1 MHKFHDIES
10 LRHVNARVKSWGEY
24 HNLESLPTIKFRG
37 TVKLHGTNGG
47 VRVTNG
53 NVLTHGRG
61 RVLGLGK
68 GEDECGFAFFTSSRQ
83 DEFRQLTS
91 MYAPGEPDVTVYGEW
106 CGIGIQKGCAVHK
119 LPKMFVVFDVKVHDG
134 SDEGVNVDIHDN
146 TRWDADLIQWLN
158 QNNIFLI
165 TQFPTY
171 EVDIN
176 FNDPQPA
183 AEEIERLTLEVEESC
198 PVANSSMFSAF
209 NHGENIGIGEGIVWL
224 STGHH
229 ERLTFKSKGLKHKK
243 AGTKVR
249 VELAPEV
256 VESINAFVELVLPE
270 WRLQQ
275 GLDEMNKMSLPIVPE
290 NTGHYIAWVSKDVLK
305 EHSDTLEANGLDWKQ
320 VSGPITVAARK
331 FFFDAVGTL

>member
-1 MHKFHDIES
+1 MHKFHEIES

-24 HNLESLPTIKFRG
+24 HNLDSLPTIKFRG

-53 NVLTHGRG
+53 NVVTHGRT

-68 GEDECGFAFFTSSRQ
+68 NEDECGFAFFTSSRQ

-106 CGIGIQKGCAVHK
+106 CGIGIQKGCGVHK
-119 LPKMFVVFDVKVHDG
+119 LPKMFVVFDVKVHDD
-134 SDEGVNVDIHDN
+134 SEGGINVDIHDN
-146 TRWDADLIQWLN
+146 TLWDAELIQWLN
-158 QNNIFLI
+158 NQNIFLI

-171 EVDIN
+171 EVDID
-176 FNDPQPA
+176 FNSPDVA
-183 AEEIERLTLEVEESC
+183 AEIIGDLTLEVEDAC
-198 PVANSSMFSAF
+198 PVANSPMFSAF

-224 STGHH
+224 STGWH

-243 AGTKVR
+243 ASTKPK
-249 VELAPEV
+249 VELAPELV
-256 VESINAFVELVLPE
+256 ASIDAFVELTLPE

-275 GLDEMNKMSLPIVPE
+275 GLDEMNKASVALTPE
-290 NTGHYIAWVSKDVLK
+290 NTGHYLAWISKDVIK
-305 EHSDTLEANGLDWKQ
+305 EHSDTLVANDLEWKQ
-320 VSGPITVAARK
+320 VVNRVTSVARK
-331 FFFDAVGTL
+331 FYFDALGAF

>member
-1 MHKFHDIES
+1 MQKFHDIES
-10 LRHVNARVKSWGEY
+10 LRHVNARVQSWGEF
-24 HNLESLPTIKFRG
+24 HNLPSLPTIKFRG

-53 NVLTHGRG
+53 NVLTHGRT

-68 GEDECGFAFFTSSRQ
+68 NEDECGFAFFTSSRK

-91 MYAPGEPDVTVYGEW
+91 MYAPGCPDVTVYGEW
-106 CGIGIQKGCAVHK
+106 CGIGIQKGCGVHK

-134 SDEGVNVDIHDN
+134 SEEGVVVDIHDN
-146 TRWDADLIQWLN
+146 TLWDGDLIQWLN

-171 EVDIN
+171 EVDID

-183 AEEIERLTLEVEESC
+183 AEEIERLTLEVEDSC
-198 PVANSSMFSAF
+198 PVANSPMFAAF

-243 AGTKVR
+243 SGTKVR

-256 VESINAFVELVLPE
+256 VDSINSFVELVLPE

-275 GLDEMNKMSLPIVPE
+275 GLDEMNKMALKVVPE
-290 NTGHYIAWVSKDVLK
+290 NTGHYIAWVCKDVLK
-305 EHSDTLEANGLDWKQ
+305 EHSDTLQANNLDWKQ